1 MKTKKTKNSLI
12 IKFDILTR
20 LEIVRLLE
28 NEIKKNN
35 ELLKVFTMKNLVKT
49 YTEKNQELQQKIDTL
64 KMLDKMTYDIKII
77 GKLNYETRTNG
88 GK

>member
-1 MKTKKTKNSLI
+1 
-12 IKFDILTR
+12 
-20 LEIVRLLE
+20 
-28 NEIKKNN
+28 
-35 ELLKVFTMKNLVKT
+35 MKNLVKT

>member
-1 MKTKKTKNSLI
+1 MKTKRTKNSLI

>member
-1 MKTKKTKNSLI
+1 MNTKKTKNSLI

-35 ELLKVFTMKNLVKT
+35 ELIKVFTMKNLVKT